1 MKNSTLPATRKKLS
15 APGHFTLIE
24 LLVVIAI
31 IAILA
36 AILLPALNSTKKTA
50 QGIRCVS
57 NRKNI
62 GLYSA
67 NYNNDFDDYWVP
79 ACRMTG
85 LSGEVKEKD
94 IIYGQRVLW
103 YQTLYLL
110 YMPVGT
116 LDKIFDCPIATAA
129 SKGDPNK
136 KYNYT
141 SLGTMVLITGTHTA
155 SKVDYRKVSQ
165 TKHLSQR
172 ILMGEKKP
180 KVENFAIDSYIWME
194 MRHKYGKYEVLG
206 ADGSATSWFSAA
218 PATMKI
224 WTGQTQ

>member
-1 MKNSTLPATRKKLS
+1 MSNTLLRKRNY
-15 APGHFTLIE
+15 FTLIE

-36 AILLPALNSTKKTA
+36 AILLPALNATKNTA

-67 NYNNDFDDYWVP
+67 NYNNDFNDYWVP

-85 LSGEVKEKD
+85 LTTDVKEKD
-94 IIYGQRVLW
+94 IIYGTRVFW

-116 LDKIFDCPIATAA
+116 LDKIFDCPIATAL
-129 SKGDPNK
+129 SKGNPEY

-141 SLGTMVLITGTHTA
+141 SLGTMVLITGTHT
-155 SKVDYRKVSQ
+155 KDKIDYRRVAQ

-172 ILMGEKKP
+172 ILMSEKKP
-180 KVENFAIDSYIWME
+180 KVENYSIDSYVYME

-206 ADGSATSWFSAA
+206 ADGSASSRFQSTS
-218 PATMKI
+218 ATMKI